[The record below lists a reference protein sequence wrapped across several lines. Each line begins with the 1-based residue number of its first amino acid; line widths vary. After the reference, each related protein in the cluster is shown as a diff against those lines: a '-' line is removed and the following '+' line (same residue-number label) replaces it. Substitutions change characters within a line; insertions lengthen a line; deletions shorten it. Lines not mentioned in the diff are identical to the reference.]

1 MTLQQQL
8 AEARSALHQLL
19 TGQAMVSITR
29 DGKKIDFSPANR
41 HDLEKYVNSLEGQLG
56 VGAGRRRAP
65 ARVIA

>member
-1 MTLQQQL
+1 MITTQQL
-8 AEARSALHQLL
+8 TEARTALHQLL

-41 HDLEKYVNSLEGQLG
+41 GDLERYIDQLEAQAG
-56 VGAGRRRAP
+56 VGSSRRRGP